1 MKITYLVPYL
11 LNVTLRAVSRGT
23 CSGIDCVLHF
33 VKAASE
39 NVGADLVELG
49 VYSLAS

>member
-1 MKITYLVPYL
+1 MKIMYLVPYL

-23 CSGIDCVLHF
+23 CLGIDCILHF

-39 NVGADLVELG
+39 NVGIDRLI
-49 VYSLAS
+49 

>member
-1 MKITYLVPYL
+1 MCCFMKIMYSVPYL

-23 CSGIDCVLHF
+23 CLGIDCILHF

-39 NVGADLVELG
+39 NVGVGRLI
-49 VYSLAS
+49 